1 MVSCFC
7 TVTKKKCVT
16 TSRFTILCT
25 VAWLKVFME
34 LIWTTVL
41 LLASPQKK
49 KKSRGLKPSA
59 KQILLIPGNEKCCDC
74 GKLYLCQTSG
84 FSLWDCLFVGL
95 SCAVSRSRC
104 SKNPAP
110 SGKRHMTDQQI
121 YFSVWP
127 RFVHTCLGLICLFWR
142 QFLFKIDFSY
152 FVFCRKIE
160 GNCSCNRK
168 CSFLN

>member
-1 MVSCFC
+1 MKYCLRLKRGVKYAQLDTLEQFQPIISKFS
-7 TVTKKKCVT
+7 KLF
-16 TSRFTILCT
+16 SSHLLTI
-25 VAWLKVFME
+25 VAWLKVCME

-110 SGKRHMTDQQI
+110 SGKPHDRPT
-121 YFSVWP
+121 YLFFSKTTLCT
-127 RFVHTCLGLICLFWR
+127 HL
-142 QFLFKIDFSY
+142 S
-152 FVFCRKIE
+152 
-160 GNCSCNRK
+160 GNNL
-168 CSFLN
+168 SFLKVFLP